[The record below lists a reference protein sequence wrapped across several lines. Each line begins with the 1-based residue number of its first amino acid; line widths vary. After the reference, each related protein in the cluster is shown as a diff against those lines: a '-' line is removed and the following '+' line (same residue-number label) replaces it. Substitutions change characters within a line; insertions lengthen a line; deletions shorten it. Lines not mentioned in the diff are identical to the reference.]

1 LVEDA
6 EIGLET
12 NLPQPLF
19 IKRGDLFFLL
29 DKGGGP
35 LAVEDLFIILL
46 NRIQHTD

>member
-35 LAVEDLFIILL
+35 QSGGGFEK
-46 NRIQHTD
+46 N